1 MKINEFIRK
10 YNEVKKNAS
19 LVEKLINEIKKE
31 SPYIPFINKVAL
43 AQAIVNATMVDSETD
58 LLSVNTPK
66 KYVLAIMTVIFETT
80 ELEQSD
86 PEDNLGIFKDYDL
99 INSANLWDVLLVKTE
114 IKAEYEEF
122 NTVLKMVSDDLIQ
135 NKYDNHRFAIEM
147 MSMITSSI
155 LRAIEPITP
164 ILDKLSNLSDE
175 EAENI
180 DRNVN
185 KFIEKLA
192 K

>member
-1 MKINEFIRK
+1 
-10 YNEVKKNAS
+10 
-19 LVEKLINEIKKE
+19 
-31 SPYIPFINKVAL
+31 
-43 AQAIVNATMVDSETD
+43 
-58 LLSVNTPK
+58 
-66 KYVLAIMTVIFETT
+66 
-80 ELEQSD
+80 
-86 PEDNLGIFKDYDL
+86 
-99 INSANLWDVLLVKTE
+99 
-114 IKAEYEEF
+114 
-122 NTVLKMVSDDLIQ
+122 
-135 NKYDNHRFAIEM
+135 
-147 MSMITSSI
+147 MITSSI

>member
-1 MKINEFIRK
+1 
-10 YNEVKKNAS
+10 
-19 LVEKLINEIKKE
+19 
-31 SPYIPFINKVAL
+31 
-43 AQAIVNATMVDSETD
+43 MVC
-58 LLSVNTPK
+58 
-66 KYVLAIMTVIFETT
+66 
-80 ELEQSD
+80 
-86 PEDNLGIFKDYDL
+86 
-99 INSANLWDVLLVKTE
+99 
-114 IKAEYEEF
+114 
-122 NTVLKMVSDDLIQ
+122 DDLIQ

-155 LRAIEPITP
+155 LKAIEPITP

-180 DRNVN
+180 DKNVN